1 MSSLSPAHASLD
13 LPDLPR
19 WVEAHG
25 LLADPRSWIERWPG
39 GAVVGNPDDELAVIC
54 GEPRARF
61 IEELAARTSSYHF
74 LSATPLELPRR
85 SRVRALLHTLA
96 EPVEDPLEMVSL
108 LTPEHSLD
116 HVPEP
121 LRRELRRAL
130 GRHPVWAVW
139 VDDAPVSFAYA
150 AWRSPAYFD
159 LSVDTLQPFRQLGLG
174 ALVARRLIAAETAEG
189 RAAVWGALEGNHAS
203 LRLAASLG
211 FLEVDAL
218 WVYGPAE
225 EP

>member
-1 MSSLSPAHASLD
+1 MSSLSPPPPSLE

-39 GAVVGNPDDELAVIC
+39 GAAIGNPEDELAVIC
-54 GEPRARF
+54 GEPELWLV
-61 IEELAARTSSYHF
+61 EELAARTPGYHL
-74 LSATPLELPRR
+74 LSGHPLELPRR
-85 SRVRALLHTLA
+85 SRVRARLHTLP
-96 EPVEDPLEMVSL
+96 EPIEDPLEMVSL

-130 GRHPVWAVW
+130 GRHPVWAAW

-159 LSVDTLQPFRQLGLG
+159 LSVDTLRPFRQLGLG
-174 ALVARRLIAAETAEG
+174 ALVARRLIAAETAQG
-189 RAAVWGALEGNHAS
+189 RAPVWGATEDNHAS